1 MTQPPSKISEHH
13 VAHRYIADR
22 LRAQILR
29 GEMAPGTKL
38 PATGELS
45 ELWHTSN
52 FTIHTALKNLVK
64 EGLLERRHGR
74 GTFVCEC
81 PGHLTRVG
89 IYQGDPGI
97 WTRGDMGFYRQIH
110 CLLEKKL
117 NEQGVSVR
125 IFFDRRHADEQGTI
139 LPELAAA
146 VSHKEIQ
153 GLIVP
158 LVSGQNLPPILALPL
173 PMSFITGA
181 VGVRNKVVS
190 MDSKE
195 LFRGYMTRLLRK
207 QCKTVGLISSI
218 HLELDSPVKSRHPD
232 FEKNFRLELE
242 SHGMETRDE
251 WIISPDSKL
260 DNPMDFGYRQFL
272 KMWESGGRPD
282 ALIAYPDVV
291 VPGIITAA
299 LQLGLYNS
307 NAIQFCFHR
316 NQKFQSICPFPVIW
330 SVTDEDLIADKLIEI
345 VDSQFRGESL
355 SPISVPITFI
365 EQDGT
370 EFVGDSSLT

>member
-1 MTQPPSKISEHH
+1 MIPHPSKISENH

-29 GEMAPGTKL
+29 GEMVAGTKL
-38 PATGELS
+38 PSTGELS
-45 ELWHTSN
+45 QLWNTSN
-52 FTIHTALKNLVK
+52 FTVHTALKNLVK

-74 GTFVCEC
+74 GTFVCERSDR
-81 PGHLTRVG
+81 LVRVG
-89 IYQGDPGI
+89 IYQGDPDI
-97 WTRGDMGFYRQIH
+97 WTRDEMGFYRQIH
-110 CLLEKKL
+110 CLLEAKL
-117 NEQGVSVR
+117 KAQGAAVR
-125 IFFDRRHADEQGTI
+125 IFFDRRNADEQATV
-139 LPELAAA
+139 LPELATA
-146 VSHKEIQ
+146 VANKEIQ

-158 LVSGQNLPPILALPL
+158 LVSGQNLPAILALAL

-195 LFRGYMTRLLRK
+195 LFRGYLTRLLRK
-207 QCKTVGLISSI
+207 QCRTVGLISSI
-218 HLELDSPVKSRHPD
+218 HLELDSPVKSKHPD

-242 SHGMETRDE
+242 SHGMETCDE

-260 DNPMDFGYRQFL
+260 DNPMNFGYRQFL
-272 KMWESGGRPD
+272 QMWETGDRPD

-316 NQKFQSICPFPVIW
+316 NKKFQSICPFPVIW

-345 VDSQFRGESL
+345 VKLQFAGESL
-355 SPISVPITFI
+355 SPVYIPFTFV
-365 EQDGT
+365 EQDGA
-370 EFVGDSSLT
+370 EHAGDSL